1 MSLHTFTINWERFT
15 PLASL
20 LGGAL
25 IGLSCAAYLHLA
37 GRIAGISG
45 IVGSVVRGQ
54 RDHGLKLSFFS
65 AMILTGAVLRP
76 WLTNAIECAANVPI
90 IAQAIGGLLVGLGA
104 SKQHGCTSGH
114 GVCGLSRL
122 SPKSLVAVL
131 AFMSSGIFTG
141 TFVRPHLF
149 DALEQMQLEATSNN
163 SEALFAV
170 NLVAAGALVIATQHG
185 SAAQVLTG
193 LVCGSMFSAGLAVS
207 SMADPSKLI
216 DFLNLLG
223 PRGWDPSLALVMAG
237 AILAAFVPFQLVARR
252 QRQDNRKPPTPTLF
266 PEQPIGKFVQP
277 SSWFEH
283 EHKLKTLAG
292 AGMFGVGWAIAG
304 QCPGPGLL
312 LAGAGVPGASFVF
325 VPSMV
330 AGILLSNYV

>member
-1 MSLHTFTINWERFT
+1 MAFSVNWERFT
-15 PLASL
+15 PVASL
-20 LGGAL
+20 VGGGL

-45 IVGSVVRGQ
+45 IVSSVVHGDRA
-54 RDHGLKLSFFS
+54 HGLKLSFFS

-76 WLTNAIECAANVPI
+76 WLNNAVAFATNAPI
-90 IAQAIGGLLVGLGA
+90 VAQAVGGLLVGLGA
-104 SKQHGCTSGH
+104 SKQNGCTSGH

-141 TFVRPHLF
+141 TFVRPYF
-149 DALEQMQLEATSNN
+149 FGASQQMQPEATSNN
-163 SEALFAV
+163 IPALFAA
-170 NLVAAGALVIATQHG
+170 NLVAGGALVIATQHG
-185 SAAQVLTG
+185 SAAHVLTG
-193 LVCGSMFSAGLAVS
+193 LVCGSMFSAGLALS
-207 SMADPSKLI
+207 SMANPSKLI

-223 PRGWDPSLALVMAG
+223 PRGWDPSLAFVMLG
-237 AILAAFVPFQLVARR
+237 AILAAFVPFQLVARQ
-252 QRQDNRKPPTPTLF
+252 QRQENRKPPTPTLF

-277 SSWFEH
+277 TSWFEH
-283 EHKLKTLAG
+283 EHKLQTLVG

-312 LAGAGVPGASFVF
+312 LAGAGVPAASFVF

-330 AGILLSNYV
+330 AGILLSSYV